1 MTKIAEELL
10 IEYARS
16 ASEIRGFSE
25 EYRWLSNFYEVIPF
39 VYDRIEYKTTE
50 NFYQAMKTLDKD
62 LRIHIAGLTPGQAK
76 RFGNPENKKIFLR
89 EDWLGV
95 KYHAMEFALRQKFS
109 QDKFKDFLLSTR
121 DIYIEETNTWNDV
134 FWGCTPEGEGQ
145 NNLGKLVMQ
154 LRKELKVGID
164 IKTLIKKDWIF

>member
-10 IEYARS
+10 IEYART

-39 VYDRIEYKTTE
+39 VHDGIEYKTTE
-50 NFYQAMKTLDKD
+50 NFYQAMKTLDKN

-76 RFGNPENKKIFLR
+76 RFGNPENKKIVLR
-89 EDWLGV
+89 EDWLDV
-95 KYHAMEFALRQKFS
+95 KYHVMEFALRQKFS

-121 DIYIEETNTWNDV
+121 DIYIEETNTWNDI
-134 FWGCTPEGEGQ
+134 FWGCTPEGEGE

-154 LRKELKVGID
+154 LRKELQDGIM
-164 IKTLIKKDWIF
+164 LIDLIDENLMF